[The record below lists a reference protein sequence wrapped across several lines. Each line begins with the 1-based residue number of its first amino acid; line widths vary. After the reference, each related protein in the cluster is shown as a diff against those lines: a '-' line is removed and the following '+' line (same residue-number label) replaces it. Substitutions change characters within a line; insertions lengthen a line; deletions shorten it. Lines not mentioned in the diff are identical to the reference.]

1 MSPRAI
7 DTATG
12 QAHERRG
19 RHLLEAFA
27 SRMQCTFVPTP
38 PTVTAPVDGIFV
50 RRGTIV
56 AVAEAKTRSTYDL
69 PTIQQYG
76 TYLVTADKLE
86 QLVTAGGLLG
96 VPSFLVLELSDAAR
110 WYWHVGTPHGVP
122 AFAWPTRA
130 TSTQAT
136 SLGPETVTRVNA
148 YLPLAIG
155 VQWGEPLVARHA

>member
-50 RRGTIV
+50 RRGTPWNIGPPYWMP
-56 AVAEAKTRSTYDL
+56 AGSKPRRYLAASPHLTRRTHDYQ
-69 PTIQQYG
+69 T
-76 TYLVTADKLE
+76 T
-86 QLVTAGGLLG
+86 
-96 VPSFLVLELSDAAR
+96 
-110 WYWHVGTPHGVP
+110 
-122 AFAWPTRA
+122 
-130 TSTQAT
+130 
-136 SLGPETVTRVNA
+136 
-148 YLPLAIG
+148 
-155 VQWGEPLVARHA
+155 